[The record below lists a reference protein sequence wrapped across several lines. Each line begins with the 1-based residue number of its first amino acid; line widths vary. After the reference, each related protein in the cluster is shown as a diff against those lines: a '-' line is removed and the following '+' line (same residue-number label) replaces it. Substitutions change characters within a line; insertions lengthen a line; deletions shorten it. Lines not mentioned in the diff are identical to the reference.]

1 MELGF
6 IGIGNMGLPMAN
18 RLLDAGH
25 QLVVHDKDAA
35 AVESLTARQAIAV
48 DSPKAVA
55 DRAEVVFVSLP
66 NNDVSAEVLVGDVGV
81 QHGSA
86 IKLLVNTCTTGSP
99 FACDMTDRLDERGIR
114 TVESPISGGPP
125 GATAGTLSIMVSGEA
140 ADFEMLKPV
149 LEALGSTITYCGAA
163 PGLAQ
168 VAKLANNILSATA
181 LIASLEALAM
191 GVKGG
196 VDVDVLLN
204 AINGGSGRNSATQDK
219 IPRDV
224 VTRTFNYGAPMHI
237 LMKDID
243 LALAEGE
250 AQGVPQMVCQQ
261 VRQMFKLGMHQGW
274 ANKDITEMA
283 KLIEGWSGC
292 ELKRDSAG
300 EA

>member
-6 IGIGNMGLPMAN
+6 IGIGNMGFPMAT

-25 QLVVHDKDAA
+25 QLVVYDKNSE
-35 AVESLTARQAIAV
+35 AVEPLTARQAIAV

-66 NNDVSAEVLVGDVGV
+66 NNDVSADVLVGELGV
-81 QHGSA
+81 QHGDTV
-86 IKLLVNTCTTGSP
+86 KLLVNTCTTGSP
-99 FACDMTDRLDERGIR
+99 FACEMTSQLAARGIR
-114 TVESPISGGPP
+114 TVESPIRGGPP
-125 GATAGTLSIMVSGEA
+125 GATAGTLSIMVSGAE

-149 LEALGSTITYCGAA
+149 LESLGSTITYCGAA

-196 VDVDVLLN
+196 VDIDVLLN

-261 VRQMFKLGMHQGW
+261 VRQMYKLGMHQGW
-274 ANKDITEMA
+274 ENKDITEMA
-283 KLIEGWSGC
+283 KLIESWSGC
-292 ELKRDSAG
+292 ELKSESADK
-300 EA
+300 A